1 MKKICSLLMV
11 VSVTFLLF
19 SSCEQKV
26 EKTDPVS
33 VIERLSQEVDKSC
46 DTWDKAAWDDAADRL
61 QVALNS
67 LSQPIDTTQL
77 NLTSALESLLM
88 NARSH
93 ERQAI
98 KMLQVLKTY
107 ENLKN
112 ADKEEQEDP
121 DESFAFVGTIH
132 DQPVTMNLDF
142 FGNRVKGSYYY
153 EKNGPNS
160 KLTLT
165 GTCKKGV
172 IDLEEKNE
180 NDEITGRFH
189 GTLES
194 AFFNGTFTNS
204 KGRELTFLLYDKD
217 KAENEN
223 DDELYNSDFDA
234 LDQDVNEPRTTTAN
248 TQTSAAVRDAQI
260 DAYENLVNRYIAAI
274 NKVVNGDMDALDEYN
289 SLKAQVESFETKK
302 GYSQAQFNRINRI
315 TQRYKDRLKEVGG
328 L

>member
-26 EKTDPVS
+26 EKTDPIS

-153 EKNGPNS
+153 DKNGPGS
-160 KLTLT
+160 KLTLS

-180 NDEITGRFH
+180 NDEVTGHFR
-189 GTLES
+189 GELMD
-194 AFFNGTFTNS
+194 AFFNGIFTNS
-204 KGRELTFLLYDKD
+204 RGRELTFFLYDKD
-217 KAENEN
+217 KDGN
-223 DDELYNSDFDA
+223 DDAGESFNNDFEEP
-234 LDQDVNEPRTTTAN
+234 QQEINETKPTAN
-248 TQTSAAVRDAQI
+248 TQTSAAARDAQI